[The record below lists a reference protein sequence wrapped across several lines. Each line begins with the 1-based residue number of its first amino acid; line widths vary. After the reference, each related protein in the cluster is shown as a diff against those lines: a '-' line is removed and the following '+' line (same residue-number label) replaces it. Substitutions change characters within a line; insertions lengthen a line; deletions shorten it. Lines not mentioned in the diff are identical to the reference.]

1 MQKYAAFIAGLPTGR
16 KSVSMDRLKTLL
28 SQIGFEN
35 VETFLTTGNVTFETA
50 PVGVIQPL
58 EAQIA
63 RYLRKSLGV
72 EDLWVFVRTDEQLK
86 SILHEVPFSGEDLNA
101 NGNLLFVVLLT
112 HEPDDQVEKQLRIRR
127 NDVDELRLRGTEIYW
142 LRRPSNEA
150 VAPPSLSEML
160 DAPATVR
167 SFHTI
172 QRMVDSFT
180 PRPRVEE
187 PGVDDD
193 ASQSAQSH
201 L

>member
-16 KSVSMDRLKTLL
+16 KAVSMDKLKTLL
-28 SQIGFEN
+28 SQLGFSN
-35 VETFLTTGNVTFETA
+35 IETFLTTGNVTFETA
-50 PVGVIQPL
+50 PVGVIGPL

-72 EDLWVFVRTDEQLK
+72 EDLWVFIRTVDELRA
-86 SILHEVPFSGEDLNA
+86 IIDNVPFPDEDLNA
-101 NGNLLFVVLLT
+101 SGSLLFIVLLT
-112 HEPDDQVEKQLRIRR
+112 NEPDDQAERQIKIRR
-127 NDVDELRLRGTEIYW
+127 NDVDELKLRGTEIYW

-150 VAPPSLSEML
+150 VAPPSLAEML

-172 QRMVDSFT
+172 SRIVESFAT
-180 PRPRVEE
+180 RARVED
-187 PGVDDD
+187 VKSDD

-201 L
+201 P

>member
-16 KSVSMDRLKTLL
+16 KAVSMDKLKTLL
-28 SQIGFEN
+28 SQLGFSN
-35 VETFLTTGNVTFETA
+35 IETFLTTGNVTFETA
-50 PVGVIQPL
+50 PVGVIGPL

-72 EDLWVFVRTDEQLK
+72 DDLWVFIRTVDELRA
-86 SILHEVPFSGEDLNA
+86 IIDNVPFPDEDLNA
-101 NGNLLFVVLLT
+101 SGSLLFIVLLT
-112 HEPDDQVEKQLRIRR
+112 NEPDDQAERQIKIRR
-127 NDVDELRLRGTEIYW
+127 NDVDELKLRGTEIYW

-150 VAPPSLSEML
+150 VAPPSLAEML

-172 QRMVDSFT
+172 SRIVESFT
-180 PRPRVEE
+180 TRARVED
-187 PGVDDD
+187 VKSDD

-201 L
+201 P